1 MEMIGEGDSDVGVD
15 FFFFKREEEVVVTH
29 VLWYPLP
36 SA

>member
-1 MEMIGEGDSDVGVD
+1 MIGEGDSDVGVD
-15 FFFFKREEEVVVTH
+15 FFKREEEVVVTH